1 MVFKANGREYFN
13 DVIDSYST
21 IYDDVYSTCT
31 CACPTVT
38 RARCTTAH
46 IVCVPTPTVVV
57 LWPLRLQVKGSH
69 VFWNTI
75 VRDLVTHV
83 IVDVPLL

>member
-13 DVIDSYST
+13 DVYC
-21 IYDDVYSTCT
+21 TCT

-38 RARCTTAH
+38 RAECTTAH

-69 VFWNTI
+69 VF
-75 VRDLVTHV
+75 
-83 IVDVPLL
+83 